1 MVSAAVD
8 SASQRC
14 EGGLTSLAGRYNSNQ
29 LSPGYAS
36 QCRYSH
42 CHLRLESWNIK
53 TRSAEGSIAIWF
65 LEICLKIFVMYLVFW
80 VLFGLVDPVFGTAGL
95 ALGIVCLAFEIVY
108 LGSSMVKKEMVFHR
122 YRMWVSLTSNTTT
135 RTSRDVGSTH
145 WVRSEHHCFA

>member
-1 MVSAAVD
+1 MKTATVMVLATAD
-8 SASQRC
+8 LASQCC

-29 LSPGYAS
+29 LSAAGYAS

-42 CHLRLESWNIK
+42 CHLRLESSNIK

-108 LGSSMVKKEMVFHR
+108 
-122 YRMWVSLTSNTTT
+122 
-135 RTSRDVGSTH
+135 
-145 WVRSEHHCFA
+145 